1 MKHVV
6 HIFGASGSG
15 TTTLGRMLAEEQGW
29 THLDTDDYYWLLTDP
44 PFREA
49 RPKDERLTM
58 MRRDINAAEHVV
70 ISGSLV
76 GWGDGLIPRLTLC
89 VRTVVDPDLRLE
101 RLYQRELARFGERIL
116 PGGDMYEA
124 NQAFLQWARGYEDG
138 PLTTR
143 SRARHDQ
150 WQQRLRCPCI
160 TVDTNGSL
168 EDALVV
174 IRQAIG
180 DMEANTMDV
189 NEYHREAMTLLRPEL
204 TKQDALVNAVMGLC
218 GESGETVDLVK
229 KHLFQGHPLDRDKLI
244 KELGDVAWYLAEAAT
259 ALDVPLSA
267 ILQGNLDKL
276 HRRYPDGFT
285 VERSLH
291 REGEA

>member
-15 TTTLGRMLAEEQGW
+15 TTTLGRMLAAENGW
-29 THLDTDDYYWLLTDP
+29 KHLDADDYYWLPTDP
-44 PFREA
+44 PFREK
-49 RPKDERLTM
+49 RPVQERVALMRHDMDEAK
-58 MRRDINAAEHVV
+58 NVV

-76 GWGDGLIPRLTLC
+76 GWGDGLIPCFTLC
-89 VRTVVDPDLRLE
+89 VRTVVEPSARLE

-124 NQAFLQWARGYEDG
+124 NQEFLRWARGYEDG

-150 WQQRLRCPCI
+150 WQQMLRCPCI
-160 TVDTNGSL
+160 MVDTTGSL
-168 EDALVV
+168 EEALAI
-174 IRQAIG
+174 IRKAIE
-180 DMEANTMDV
+180 DMDANTMDV
-189 NEYHREAMTLLRPEL
+189 NEYQREAMTLLRPDL

-229 KHLFQGHPLDRDKLI
+229 KHLFQGHPLDRDKLVR
-244 KELGDVAWYLAEAAT
+244 ELGDVAWYLAEAAT

-291 REGEA
+291 REDEA